1 MMKDLVKR
9 LQEKEEKMI
18 EIRRHLHE
26 HPELSFQE
34 SETPKYITDFY
45 KDKDCE
51 VKTNVGENGV
61 KVTID
66 SGNPGKQLRLEQTLM
81 HYQSKKI
88 LDCHLRLKMMV

>member
-26 HPELSFQE
+26 HPELSFQNQKHLNILLI
-34 SETPKYITDFY
+34 SIKT
-45 KDKDCE
+45 KDCE

-66 SGNPGKQLRLEQTLM
+66 SGNPGKTIAIRTDFDALPIRR
-81 HYQSKKI
+81 YRI
-88 LDCHLRLKMMV
+88 VICV